1 MSIVS
6 ELLDHKG
13 RNVWTISADSSVYD
27 AVVLMSEKNIGAL
40 IVTSDSS
47 MLAGII
53 SERDYARNIV
63 IKDKSSKSTLVSEI
77 MTEEVVFA
85 KEDTLL
91 DRCMSL
97 MAQKKIRHLR
107 GCCCCCSH
115 AFRFL
120 LPAPITHIG
129 LLIVHHV
136 TKSQLCKKII
146 DAAAF

>member
-53 SERDYARNIV
+53 SERDYARSV
-63 IKDKSSKSTLVSEI
+63 INDKSSKSTLVSEI

-97 MAQKKIRHLR
+97 MAQKKIRHL
-107 GCCCCCSH
+107 
-115 AFRFL
+115 
-120 LPAPITHIG
+120 PIVDRQGPVGMITIG
-129 LLIVHHV
+129 DIMK
-136 TKSQLCKKII
+136 TII
-146 DAAAF
+146 EEQSMTIEELETFMFVDEGGEG

>member
-40 IVTSDSS
+40 IVTNDGS

-53 SERDYARNIV
+53 SERDYARSV
-63 IKDKSSKSTLVSEI
+63 INDKSSKSTLVSEI

-97 MAQKKIRHLR
+97 MAQKKIRHL
-107 GCCCCCSH
+107 
-115 AFRFL
+115 
-120 LPAPITHIG
+120 PIVDRQGPVGMITIG
-129 LLIVHHV
+129 DIMK
-136 TKSQLCKKII
+136 TII
-146 DAAAF
+146 EEQSMTIEELETFMFVDEGGEG

>member
-27 AVVLMSEKNIGAL
+27 AVVLMSEKNVGAL
-40 IVTSDSS
+40 IVTSDGS

-53 SERDYARNIV
+53 SERDYARSV
-63 IKDKSSKSTLVSEI
+63 INDKSSKSTLVSEI

-97 MAQKKIRHLR
+97 MAQKKIRHL
-107 GCCCCCSH
+107 
-115 AFRFL
+115 
-120 LPAPITHIG
+120 PIVDRQGPVGMITIG
-129 LLIVHHV
+129 DIMK
-136 TKSQLCKKII
+136 TII
-146 DAAAF
+146 EEQSMTIEELETFMFVDEGGEG